1 MWLPPQ
7 TACKATPTARDL
19 AVDKVKV
26 KNLEHGAS
34 NVRCEN
40 NA

>member
-1 MWLPPQ
+1 MMGDGQYLNQ
-7 TACKATPTARDL
+7 SINF

-34 NVRCEN
+34 NVRGKN